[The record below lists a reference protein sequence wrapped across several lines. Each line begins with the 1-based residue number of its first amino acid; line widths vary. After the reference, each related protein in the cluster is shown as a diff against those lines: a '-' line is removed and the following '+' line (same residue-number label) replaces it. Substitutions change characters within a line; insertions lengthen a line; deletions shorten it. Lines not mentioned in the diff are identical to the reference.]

1 MKRIVGEEVELEE
14 SKYFGEGVVA
24 ASSAQGG
31 MGKRKNEKE
40 FRHDLVCACFVPCF
54 DFFSSVLD
62 NRESETSSGE
72 ERERAWRDTDIERER
87 GREREALAGSVPGK

>member
-1 MKRIVGEEVELEE
+1 MKRIVGE
-14 SKYFGEGVVA
+14 SRDGEKQILSRGGGGGCQL
-24 ASSAQGG
+24 SPKG

-72 ERERAWRDTDIERER
+72 EGERER
-87 GREREALAGSVPGK
+87 GETQTSRERERERL

>member
-1 MKRIVGEEVELEE
+1 
-14 SKYFGEGVVA
+14 
-24 ASSAQGG
+24 

-87 GREREALAGSVPGK
+87 ERERGFSWFGTGRVNDIYMRFAY